1 MDTVALEVL
10 CMLRMHPFVHSQWR
24 NGKLLTLNSE
34 GRAFKP
40 GLRPT
45 GYLLTPS
52 IRDTDKLLAELVQTG
67 CQLYLNLTTIQI
79 LHTQRMTLG
88 LVAFES

>member
-1 MDTVALEVL
+1 MRARDAAVNDFAIAPRCSCATV
-10 CMLRMHPFVHSQWR
+10 
-24 NGKLLTLNSE
+24 
-34 GRAFKP
+34 
-40 GLRPT
+40 
-45 GYLLTPS
+45 
-52 IRDTDKLLAELVQTG
+52 LLAELVQTG

>member
-1 MDTVALEVL
+1 MRCQCTLWHMRHRILALCL
-10 CMLRMHPFVHSQWR
+10 GHH
-24 NGKLLTLNSE
+24 
-34 GRAFKP
+34 
-40 GLRPT
+40 
-45 GYLLTPS
+45 
-52 IRDTDKLLAELVQTG
+52 ILLAELVQTG